1 MDLLAGRWAA
11 PGRPGPPARSRS
23 RDVDISPGHRPAFD
37 LHPRPPPS
45 LGQPTLRGTEGA
57 AGVRVCDRC
66 GRLGPDSSRGR
77 QTGPGPGLPPPA
89 RPPWLARRPRSLT
102 VNAGGDPPPQPPP
115 RREQQAGRDSEGSWP
130 SHGGGR
136 AGRPWADRR
145 GGRSPATGRRGRLGA
160 VVLLSAPA
168 RSRGGCG
175 EGGKPNRPCLILLF
189 NFFFFCI
196 TVTHFRLQSGGGGGA
211 ACFLLLFLLRRG
223 ESILLPGPRRGGL
236 LRPEG
241 GEGEPGLGEWEGG
254 EKLGIEGGKVDA
266 SRSGGRRPAQSQV
279 TSNGLAGRRGQ
290 GLEQPARCLSRRDF
304 ACLISVSN
312 KLSWTPLVGGWTE
325 LWRQAVLPFPKA
337 RLLSHGREGPGLPQA
352 PSGLFS
358 NSCAAVEKSSPSANV
373 HQSSAVEGLPAS
385 QHAKGAALN
394 QCQHLH

>member
-1 MDLLAGRWAA
+1 MAAGREA
-11 PGRPGPPARSRS
+11 
-23 RDVDISPGHRPAFD
+23 
-37 LHPRPPPS
+37 
-45 LGQPTLRGTEGA
+45 
-57 AGVRVCDRC
+57 
-66 GRLGPDSSRGR
+66 
-77 QTGPGPGLPPPA
+77 
-89 RPPWLARRPRSLT
+89 SLT
-102 VNAGGDPPPQPPP
+102 
-115 RREQQAGRDSEGSWP
+115 
-130 SHGGGR
+130 GR
-136 AGRPWADRR
+136 A
-145 GGRSPATGRRGRLGA
+145 
-160 VVLLSAPA
+160 
-168 RSRGGCG
+168 
-175 EGGKPNRPCLILLF
+175 LF
-189 NFFFFCI
+189 YYLFFFFLHNGHPLP
-196 TVTHFRLQSGGGGGA
+196 TPVGRGGGGGWA

-312 KLSWTPLVGGWTE
+312 KLSRTPLVGGWTE